1 MASSLTDLPS
11 WLAKF
16 LEVLE
21 LGTPGAYAATTYAIC
36 HWADSNASDEAKTM
50 FSNLLQP
57 KQYDKRGVGSAVI
70 CMFDEVY
77 TRNLVSWNAF
87 ARSTLFTICMTII
100 FLYES
105 FPGKDSSMLYAMLAP
120 DSDVERGATYS
131 LAASLFTNII
141 SDYVSL
147 FAVRRLLVL
156 GRDRPL
162 FALWMGALVGMTIV
176 AVFNLVISNSALALV
191 FLWQAHGS
199 HGSLTNY
206 LNLLYAILVGTFA
219 IPEWRA
225 LLAAAFVVHLWLPL
239 LSVCVGI
246 LRAANYFRRAVG
258 WTQWFLKEGR
268 QRPLDAIGCVA
279 ALIVFTGAI
288 IAKGAEWGASRWL
301 RIPSQGIGG
310 H

>member
-1 MASSLTDLPS
+1 MTDPPS
-11 WLAKF
+11 WLAKL
-16 LEVLE
+16 LEVLG
-21 LGTPGAYAATTYAIC
+21 LGTPGVYAATTYAIC
-36 HWADSNASDEAKTM
+36 HWADSKASDEAKTM
-50 FSNLLQP
+50 ISNLLQP
-57 KQYDKRGVGSAVI
+57 KQYDKRAVGGAVI
-70 CMFDEVY
+70 CMFDGVY
-77 TRNLVSWNAF
+77 TRNLRSWNAF

-105 FPGKDSSMLYAMLAP
+105 FPGKDSSMLYAILTS
-120 DSDVERGATYS
+120 DSDLEREATYS
-131 LAASLFTNII
+131 LASAIITNIV

-176 AVFNLVISNSALALV
+176 AIFNLVISNSALALV
-191 FLWQAHGS
+191 SLWQVHGS
-199 HGSLTNY
+199 HGSLTHY
-206 LNLLYAILVGTFA
+206 LNFWYAILVGTFV

-225 LLAAAFVVHLWLPL
+225 LLASAFVVHLWLPL

-268 QRPLDAIGCVA
+268 QRPLEAIGCVA
-279 ALIVFTGAI
+279 AIVVFTGAI

-301 RIPSQGIGG
+301 PIQ
-310 H
+310 